1 MDNSKRKN
9 ILIVIFIITT
19 IIASILAIYFAI
31 LKDSSYKNNESI
43 VTEEPNNSN
52 EENIENSDNSNIN
65 TDNEIKDEE
74 NNEEANQNTDKNY
87 NINDYVLISDF
98 EVNKNCTGCKTHG
111 IVKTIEFK
119 NLPLGITYEFTSKHS
134 DFIHPIS
141 DAEYNL
147 KNEFIYG
154 IDKNILSVYCFESI
168 GYINDAEVSPE
179 TWPNYTDYNF
189 YSLNVNLDNN
199 KFVTNQELLELY
211 NINPQDMFEKILNNI
226 ANTVTIGTLLLTP
239 NGDVSAKRITIDEF
253 RKNIKSYAKTI
264 DNRYD
269 VVTLYLKDNK
279 LNVVYEQNNILSI
292 LGMGSNNGIGLV
304 FKPQSLELN

>member
-1 MDNSKRKN
+1 MDNLKRKN

-31 LKDSSYKNNESI
+31 FKDSSYKNNENT
-43 VTEEPNNSN
+43 VTQEPNNSS

-134 DFIHPIS
+134 DFIHPSS
-141 DAEYNL
+141 DAEYKL

-154 IDKNILSVYCFESI
+154 IDKNILSVYCFENKNIVNQYSNI
-168 GYINDAEVSPE
+168 P
-179 TWPNYTDYNF
+179 TYNF
-189 YSLNVNLDNN
+189 YSLNVNLGNN

-211 NINPQDMFEKILNNI
+211 NINSQDMFEKILNNI
-226 ANTVTIGTLLLTP
+226 ANTVTISKLLLTP
-239 NGDVSAKRITIDEF
+239 NGDVSAEQITIDEF

-279 LNVVYEQNNILSI
+279 LNVVYDQNKILNI

-304 FKPQSLELN
+304 FEPQSLELN

>member
-1 MDNSKRKN
+1 MDNLKRKN

-31 LKDSSYKNNESI
+31 FKDSSYKNNENT
-43 VTEEPNNSN
+43 VTQEPNNSN

-74 NNEEANQNTDKNY
+74 NSEKANQNTDKNY

-98 EVNKNCTGCKTHG
+98 EVNKNCTGCKTHC

-134 DFIHPIS
+134 DFIHPSS
-141 DAEYNL
+141 DAEYKL

-154 IDKNILSVYCFESI
+154 IDKNILSVYCFENKNIVNQYSNI
-168 GYINDAEVSPE
+168 P
-179 TWPNYTDYNF
+179 TYNF
-189 YSLNVNLDNN
+189 YSLNVNLGNN

-211 NINPQDMFEKILNNI
+211 NINSQDMFEKILNNI
-226 ANTVTIGTLLLTP
+226 ANTVTISKLLLTP
-239 NGDVSAKRITIDEF
+239 NGDVSAEQITIDEF

-279 LNVVYEQNNILSI
+279 LNVVYDQNKILNI

-304 FKPQSLELN
+304 FEPQSLELN

>member
-1 MDNSKRKN
+1 MDNLKRKN

-19 IIASILAIYFAI
+19 IIASILAIYFAVF
-31 LKDSSYKNNESI
+31 KDSSYKNNESI

-87 NINDYVLISDF
+87 NINDYVLIIDF
-98 EVNKNCTGCKTHG
+98 EVNKNCTDCKTHG

-134 DFIHPIS
+134 DFIHPSS
-141 DAEYNL
+141 DAEYKL

-154 IDKNILSVYCFESI
+154 IDKNILSVYCEENI
-168 GYINDAEVSPE
+168 TNYGYPM
-179 TWPNYTDYNF
+179 YNH

-211 NINPQDMFEKILNNI
+211 NIYSQDMFENILNNI
-226 ANTVTIGTLLLTP
+226 ANTVTIDKLLLTT
-239 NGDVSAKRITIDEF
+239 NGDVSAEQITIDEF

-279 LNVVYEQNNILSI
+279 LNVVYDQIKILNI
-292 LGMGSNNGIGLV
+292 LGMGSNNGVGLV
-304 FKPQSLELN
+304 WEPQSLELN